1 MKNTLTTLALTVAM
15 MSPAFAQSV
24 IAHINVDSMLVEM
37 PEYQA
42 VMATLQAD
50 QARFESEAKEMNAE
64 LERGAQVLQA
74 NAGTWTELRQRQDQQ
89 RLQDMYNT
97 IQEYLK
103 TAQQTLQSKEM
114 ELVTPVYEK
123 LQAAI
128 NEAAKESK
136 ANYVLDASKSKGMII
151 FASGGLDLTTAVKA
165 KLSM

>member
-103 TAQQTLQSKEM
+103 TAHPCT
-114 ELVTPVYEK
+114 
-123 LQAAI
+123 
-128 NEAAKESK
+128 
-136 ANYVLDASKSKGMII
+136 KSFKQPSTRQPRRARPTMCWMHPR
-151 FASGGLDLTTAVKA
+151 ARA
-165 KLSM
+165 

>member
-136 ANYVLDASKSKGMII
+136 ANYVLDASKSMII
-151 FASGGLDLTTAVKA
+151 FASGGLNLTTAVKA